1 MSISK
6 SDQVLI
12 DSAKDLAQTYDE
24 VKAKFERMRSQLQSM
39 ESQWVGSGGRSFQ
52 GAIAAWDNKQ
62 RQVLRSLEE
71 FSGSLSDAE
80 STYSVTESDVDSV
93 FNKYTTGLG

>member
-1 MSISK
+1 MAISK

-12 DSAKDLAQTYDE
+12 DSATDLAQTYED
-24 VKAKFERMRSQLQSM
+24 VKAKFDKMRSQLQSM

-62 RQVLRSLEE
+62 NQVLRNLED
-71 FSGSLSDAE
+71 FSGKLSDAE
-80 STYSVTESDVDSV
+80 TTYSVTESDVDAV